1 MSDNSVDA
9 NPSKDPNDYLPV
21 YAGNKGALTILIY
34 LAIAL
39 LAIKLYKNFF

>member
-1 MSDNSVDA
+1 MSDNTTDP
-9 NPSKDPNDYLPV
+9 NPSKDPNDYLPP
-21 YAGNKGALTILIY
+21 YAGNRGAITILIY